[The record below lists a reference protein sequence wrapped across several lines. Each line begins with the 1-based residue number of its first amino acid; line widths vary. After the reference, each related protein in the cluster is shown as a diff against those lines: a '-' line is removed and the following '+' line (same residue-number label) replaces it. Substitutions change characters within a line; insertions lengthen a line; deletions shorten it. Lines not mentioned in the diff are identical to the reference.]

1 MSLFDNDL
9 YQWRETYFVYCR
21 RGDRPTL
28 PDVERCLKQS
38 KQRLR
43 LEGQQADED
52 DKFESITIFAADS
65 NSAMDI
71 ACVDDEE
78 VADACE
84 TLMNEMTG
92 ELGGMEEPEKLAKLD
107 GCDMRLEI
115 MHFEEMVDYPGLDED
130 DMEDMLEPTALLG
143 VLGALATACNG
154 VAVDPQSGTFP

>member
-1 MSLFDNDL
+1 MSLFDNNL
-9 YQWRETYFVYCR
+9 YQWRETYFVYFR
-21 RGDRPTL
+21 RADRPTL
-28 PDVERCLKQS
+28 PAVQRSLKES

-43 LEGQQADED
+43 LEGEHANED

-65 NSAMDI
+65 NSAMDV

-84 TLMNEMTG
+84 TLISEMSG
-92 ELGGMEEPEKLAKLD
+92 EIGAMDEPEKLAKLD
-107 GCDMRLEI
+107 DCDMRLEV
-115 MHFEEMVDYPGLDED
+115 MHFEEMVDYPDLDDD

-143 VLGALATACNG
+143 VLGALAAACNG